1 MLQMYYLV
9 KNVIDVLLVMRG
21 DLVKN
26 VIDVLLVKNVTDVLF
41 SKECYRCTI
50 SNER

>member
-1 MLQMYYLV
+1 
-9 KNVIDVLLVMRG
+9 MRG